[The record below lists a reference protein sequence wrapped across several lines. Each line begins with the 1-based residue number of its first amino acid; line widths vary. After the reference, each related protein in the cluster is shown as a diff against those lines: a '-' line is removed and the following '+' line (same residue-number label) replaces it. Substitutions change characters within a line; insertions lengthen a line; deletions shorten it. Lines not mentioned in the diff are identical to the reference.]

1 MAAKLYA
8 LLWVPNCG
16 WQSTHGDHPA
26 LGGHE
31 GRPVAE
37 PQLGLQRVKVDLQL
51 ALLLHTG
58 RLVQASIVSEVL
70 QLALHGTHAG
80 FAHAVL

>member
-1 MAAKLYA
+1 MPSRAHRNQL
-8 LLWVPNCG
+8 
-16 WQSTHGDHPA
+16 A

-31 GRPVAE
+31 SGSVAQA
-37 PQLGLQRVKVDLQL
+37 QLGLQRVEVDLQL